1 MQLPD
6 QTSVKAWAR
15 LLKTHRLL
23 LEQVETD
30 LKAARLP
37 SLSWYDVLYEL
48 KCAGPAGL
56 RQYEIAAQVLLS
68 KHNLSRLLDRLQ
80 SKNLIRRE
88 SCAEDGRGTC
98 VHLTDTGSQV
108 LKNMWPVYANAI
120 QTHFS
125 GRIDSQEVQRL
136 SDILLKLLGEERI
149 L

>member
-6 QTSVKAWAR
+6 KISVEAWAR

-30 LKAARLP
+30 LKTACLP
-37 SLSWYDVLYEL
+37 PLSWYDVLYEL
-48 KCAGPAGL
+48 KCAGPSGL
-56 RQYEIAAQVLLS
+56 RQYEISAQVLLS

-88 SCAEDGRGTC
+88 SCVEDGRGTC
-98 VHLTDTGSQV
+98 VHITDTGVQA
-108 LKNMWPVYANAI
+108 LKNMWPVYATAI

-125 GRIDSQEVQRL
+125 GRLDSEEIQRL
-136 SDILLKLLGEERI
+136 SDILFKLLAEEQI